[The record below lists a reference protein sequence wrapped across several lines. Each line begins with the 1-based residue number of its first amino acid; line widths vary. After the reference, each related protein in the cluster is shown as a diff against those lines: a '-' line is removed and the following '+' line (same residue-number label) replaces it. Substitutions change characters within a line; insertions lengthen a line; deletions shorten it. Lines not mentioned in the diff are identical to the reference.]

1 MGMFIILSIACCLS
15 SAAQA
20 SLENEDTVPSSIMMS
35 FWDDWIRE
43 NILPPIRVG
52 EASSNGSQCFQ
63 ELEKIFTEGGKK
75 RNIIVDATGKPSSGI
90 LEGNIA
96 WLGDYR
102 QCVDTTD
109 LHYCLTTA
117 QIRVQSVSHRQS
129 GSLSVGVCLP
139 EECREKDI
147 FFFSRFIKNLVPGDL
162 IGRVKVNCNER
173 MNPSGDSGFICTMV
187 VVSLLCLL
195 CLSATAY
202 ESYQNHRNSL
212 DEERQ
217 PILEVKTSKRTC
229 SINES
234 VNDKDLSAW
243 TWRRCILCFSLTRSV
258 NQITNT
264 TSGKDDIQ
272 CLHGMRVIS
281 MFWIILGHSLSFQQ
295 KSGALADV
303 LGGVL
308 IPSYGNLH
316 KDLSAWTW
324 RRCILCFS
332 LTRSVNQITN
342 TTSGKDDIQ
351 CLHGMRVI
359 SMFWII
365 LGHSLSFQ
373 QKSGALADVLWVYS
387 FPAKWFTSQVIF
399 NSYVALDTF
408 FFLGGLLVAYT
419 GFKYMS
425 KSVGRVNW
433 LVAIVHRY
441 IRITPA
447 MAVVILLYTFVYP
460 YLGEG
465 PFWYKRV
472 EGVQG
477 CYQWWW
483 TNFLYINNFV
493 PSASSSGC
501 LSWSWYLATDM
512 QLFLLAIILIVLLW
526 WHPAIGI
533 VSLAVLSLASITVRA
548 VIFSERGYAATQ
560 PINSASDSTDMF
572 PFSVKPYAC
581 ATAYLVGIA
590 TGYCLHVLKNK
601 ALPRLHV
608 VVVILGWLSAF
619 AMGMSIVY
627 GLYGAFDH
635 PGPKIVVPGKP
646 LNVAYGCLKSLA
658 WTLALS
664 WVVFTCH
671 YGYGG
676 VINRFLSWS
685 FWIPLSRLTFC
696 AYLLHPAII
705 YLNTGTISMS
715 YNFNVIGQSFRF
727 TGFVTISYSAAFILS
742 SLIEMPIS
750 SLQKMFLKR

>member
-20 SLENEDTVPSSIMMS
+20 SLENDDIVPSSIMMS

-303 LGGVL
+303 L
-308 IPSYGNLH
+308 
-316 KDLSAWTW
+316 
-324 RRCILCFS
+324 
-332 LTRSVNQITN
+332 
-342 TTSGKDDIQ
+342 
-351 CLHGMRVI
+351 
-359 SMFWII
+359 
-365 LGHSLSFQ
+365 
-373 QKSGALADVLWVYS
+373 WVYS

-465 PFWYKRV
+465 PFWYQRV
-472 EGVQG
+472 EDVRG

-493 PSASSSGC
+493 PSDTSSGC

-560 PINSASDSTDMF
+560 PINSATDSTDMF

-590 TGYCLHVLKNK
+590 AGYCLHVLKNK

-635 PGPKIVVPGKP
+635 PGPKIVVQEKP